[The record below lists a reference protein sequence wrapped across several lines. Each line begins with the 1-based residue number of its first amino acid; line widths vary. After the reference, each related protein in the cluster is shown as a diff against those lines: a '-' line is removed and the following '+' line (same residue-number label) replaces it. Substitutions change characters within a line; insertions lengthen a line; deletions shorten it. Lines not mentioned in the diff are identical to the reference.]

1 MSEGNGRALRE
12 VTSTGKTGGLEDGL
26 EDQAPNRSNMEK
38 NVTQKGKCK
47 ELGEQIKGPKG
58 KFRVR
63 EKKQMKARD
72 IA

>member
-1 MSEGNGRALRE
+1 MSEGNGGALRE
-12 VTSTGKTGGLEDGL
+12 VTATGKTGGL

-47 ELGEQIKGPKG
+47 ELGEKLKDPKG

-72 IA
+72 IT

>member
-12 VTSTGKTGGLEDGL
+12 VTATGKTGGLEDGL

-47 ELGEQIKGPKG
+47 ELG
-58 KFRVR
+58 
-63 EKKQMKARD
+63 
-72 IA
+72 